1 MSSLNQ
7 QDSLISQEDRLKQ
20 NALFNLDFEEYKK
33 QVKKEMKEEVVDYSA
48 IKYLDNYCKEPETNA
63 YLYIGIL
70 MIIFAIFLILIL

>member
-20 NALFNLDFEEYKK
+20 NALFNLDFEEYKN
-33 QVKKEMKEEVVDYSA
+33 QVKKEMKEEVVDYS
-48 IKYLDNYCKEPETNA
+48 DNYCKEPETNA

-70 MIIFAIFLILIL
+70 MIIFAIILMLVL